1 MWVAVWAMGVTPG
14 GGFSDALI
22 VASLH
27 RASKSKS
34 SQYHRCLVHFEPS
47 GYRGAMPWKRP
58 SPRVRLLI
66 RQSAQITVNARP
78 EWLEELDDAVLGA
91 NPTIAA
97 DPELAAAVS
106 RSNLANLQFWATA
119 NVRDPGAPVPPNT
132 GPEPMNIAR
141 ELVRRGLNAYS
152 LDAYRVG
159 EGVAWRRLM
168 EIAFEL
174 TSDPAE
180 LHELLDVC
188 SRSISEFIDATLS
201 SIAAQIDLERDELTR
216 GTHAERRETVAL
228 ILDGAPIPRRRA
240 EGRLGYALPGPH
252 TAAVI
257 WSDDP
262 GGDLAR
268 LDAAAEAFGQA
279 AGAVRS
285 LSVLASTA
293 TRWAWVSG
301 PVDTD
306 ALQRAVRAMPD
317 VRVAIGPTA
326 DGVDGFRRSHFDAI
340 TTQQLMARLHSP
352 QQIALFT
359 DVQLVALITA
369 DTDRAAEF
377 VNQTLGGLET
387 AGTELQDTV
396 RTFVDE
402 QCNASRAAKRL
413 YTHRNTLVRRL
424 ARADELLPRPLAESS
439 VEVAV
444 ALDVLRWRGN
454 RG

>member
-1 MWVAVWAMGVTPG
+1 MT
-14 GGFSDALI
+14 S
-22 VASLH
+22 
-27 RASKSKS
+27 
-34 SQYHRCLVHFEPS
+34 
-47 GYRGAMPWKRP
+47 KRP
-58 SPRVRLLI
+58 SARVRELI
-66 RQSAQITVNARP
+66 RRAAQITANPRP
-78 EWLEELDDAVLGA
+78 EWMQELDDAVLGA
-91 NPTIAA
+91 NPVIAA

-106 RSNLANLQFWATA
+106 RSNLANLLFWATA

-132 GPEPMNIAR
+132 GPEPMTVAR
-141 ELVRRGLNAYS
+141 EVARRGLDAYT

-180 LHELLDVC
+180 LHEFLDAC
-188 SRSISEFIDATLS
+188 SRSISAFVDATLAA
-201 SIAAQIDLERDELTR
+201 IAAQIDLERDELTR

-240 EGRLGYALPGPH
+240 EGRLGYALTGPH

-257 WSDDP
+257 WTDDSS
-262 GGDLAR
+262 GDLAR
-268 LDAAAEAFGQA
+268 LDAAAEAVGHA
-279 AGAVRS
+279 AGARV
-285 LSVLASTA
+285 LSVLASAA
-293 TRWAWVSG
+293 TRWVWVAG
-301 PVDTD
+301 AVDSEL
-306 ALQRAVRAMPD
+306 LQRSVGAMPD
-317 VRVAIGPTA
+317 VRIAIGPTGN
-326 DGVDGFRRSHFDAI
+326 GVDGFRRSHFDAI

-377 VNQTLGGLET
+377 VNHTLGDLES
-387 AGTELQDTV
+387 AGVELQDTV
-396 RTFVDE
+396 RTFVEE

-413 YTHRNTLVRRL
+413 FTHRNTLLRRL
-424 ARADELLPRPLAESS
+424 ARADELLPRPLAEST

-444 ALDVLRWRGN
+444 ALDVLRWRGS
-454 RG
+454 RA

>member
-1 MWVAVWAMGVTPG
+1 MTW
-14 GGFSDALI
+14 
-22 VASLH
+22 
-27 RASKSKS
+27 R
-34 SQYHRCLVHFEPS
+34 
-47 GYRGAMPWKRP
+47 RP
-58 SPRVRLLI
+58 STRVRGLI
-66 RQSAQITVNARP
+66 RQSAQLIVNARP
-78 EWLEELDDAVLGA
+78 EWLEELDSAVLGA
-91 NPTIAA
+91 NPIIAG

-106 RSNLANLQFWATA
+106 RSNQANLFFWATA

-132 GPEPMNIAR
+132 GPEPMTVVR
-141 ELVRRGLNAYS
+141 ELVRRGLDTFS

-180 LHELLDVC
+180 LQEFLDVC

-201 SIAAQIDLERDELTR
+201 AIAAQIDLERDELTR

-228 ILDGAPIPRRRA
+228 ILDGAPIARNRA
-240 EGRLGYALPGPH
+240 EGRLGYALTGPH
-252 TAAVI
+252 TGAVI

-262 GGDLAR
+262 DADLGR
-268 LDAAAEAFGQA
+268 LDGAAEAFAHA
-279 AGAVRS
+279 AGGARF

-293 TRWAWVSG
+293 TRWAWVPG
-301 PVDTD
+301 TVAVDTD
-306 ALQRAVRAMPD
+306 ALLQSVSKMPD
-317 VRVAIGPTA
+317 VRIAIGPTA
-326 DGVDGFRRSHFDAI
+326 NGVDGFRRSHFDAI

-352 QQIALFT
+352 QQIARFT
-359 DVQLVALITA
+359 EVQLVALITA

-377 VNQTLGGLET
+377 VRHTLGDLES
-387 AGTELQDTV
+387 AGTELQDTI

-413 YTHRNTLVRRL
+413 YTHRNTLLRRL
-424 ARADELLPRPLAESS
+424 ARADELLPRPLAEST

-444 ALDVLRWRGN
+444 ALDVLRWRGS
-454 RG
+454 RA